1 MYTLILVIHFLACI
15 LLILSVLMQSGKGS
29 AAGIFGGGGGSDA
42 LFAGPT
48 AFNFLNRFT
57 AVVAITLFC
66 TSITLTV
73 LTAKRGASSVVDNV
87 KVPVTQTQPVN
98 NNK

>member
-1 MYTLILVIHFLACI
+1 MYNLILAVHFTACV

-29 AAGIFGGGGGSDA
+29 AAGIFGGAGSA
-42 LFAGPT
+42 ENIFSGPT

-57 AVVAITLFC
+57 TAVAIIIFC

-73 LTAKRGASSVVDNV
+73 ITANRGMTSVVDNV
-87 KVPVTQTQPVN
+87 NVSMPAKTNTSG
-98 NNK
+98 K

>member
-1 MYTLILVIHFLACI
+1 MYNLILVIHFIACV

-29 AAGIFGGGGGSDA
+29 AAGLFGGAGSA
-42 LFAGPT
+42 ENIFSGPT

-57 AVVAITLFC
+57 TVVAVIIFC

-73 LTAKRGASSVVDNV
+73 ITANRGMSSVTDNV
-87 KVPVTQTQPVN
+87 NVSMPVKTPAN
-98 NNK
+98 GK